1 MILFIC
7 RIFTKILLK
16 LRYRIHVSGLE
27 ECLKEGNK
35 GILFLPNHPALID
48 PVILCSV
55 LMPHFRVRALANEK
69 QIRTTFLKYLYKP
82 FGILQLPDI
91 GIAGRSGH
99 EMVLQQLQACIDAL
113 KAGDNLLFYPAGRI
127 YRSKFEKLRGNG
139 GVARILEEYPDV
151 RIVLVRTKGLWGSE
165 FGRAKGYQISFAE
178 AIKRHIIQ
186 ILVNGIVFGPRRD
199 VFIELVNKPDDFPSP
214 PERETLNRYLEAF
227 YNQAATPN
235 TYVPYTWYERGG
247 AREIPEPDSFN
258 AAEDTSRIPTDVRD
272 KIYQKLHDITGKKM
286 IKDSD
291 TLGTDL
297 ALDSLMIAE
306 LHAWLQDEF
315 GHEVNS
321 PETLRT
327 VASLQI
333 AAIGESSGTEPLRP
347 IPANW
352 FVSKDERELYV
363 EQGEKITDIFLKN
376 ASLNP
381 ARPLLADQGKG
392 VFSNRKI
399 ILAILALKDSIAA
412 IPGERIGILMPAS
425 SMSTIIYL
433 TTLFTG
439 KIPVLIN
446 WTVGLRNMDHCSK
459 TVGVEKILTANV
471 VIERLKGKGVDF
483 GTLEGKFVYLE
494 NIAAGISGLHRILA
508 LLKSYFCWGS
518 LRRAKIAD
526 TAAILFTSG
535 SENLP
540 KAVPLT
546 HANLI
551 SDLRYAMKD
560 MQLRQDDC
568 LLGMLP
574 PFHSFGLLL
583 NVMMPACTR
592 LRVVYHPN
600 PTEADMLARLIA
612 AYRVTMAVGTPT
624 FIGNILRNAGDDQA
638 ASVRVVITGAEKCSD
653 AIYELIRR
661 KCPNA
666 IVLEGYGITECG
678 PIVALNK
685 PGAVKAGTIGH
696 PLECMEWMLLDEQ
709 GNIIRETGKTGM
721 LLVCGPNVFHGYI
734 NFDGESPFV
743 EKEGK
748 LWYRTGDLIALDE
761 EGFMVF
767 KGRLKRFVKIG
778 GEMISLP
785 AIEEILLNAYQEKSK
800 DGPVLAVEALGE
812 ELQPLVTLFSTIPME
827 RDEANQHLRKAGM
840 APLNFIRQI
849 IPISEIPLLGTGKV
863 DYRNL
868 KSMTVCSNHSDS
880 ATK

>member
-7 RIFTKILLK
+7 RIITKFFLF

-27 ECLKEGNK
+27 ECLREGK
-35 GILFLPNHPALID
+35 QGILFLPNHPALID

-55 LMPHFRVRALANEK
+55 LMAKFKVRALANEK
-69 QIRTTFLKYLYKP
+69 QISGTILKYFYKP

-99 EMVLQQLQACIDAL
+99 EMVLQQLQACVDAL

-127 YRSKFEKLRGNG
+127 YRSKYEKLRGNG
-139 GVARILEEYPDV
+139 GVARILDEYPDA
-151 RIVLVRTKGLWGSE
+151 RIVLVRSKGLWGSE
-165 FGRAKGYQISFAE
+165 FGRAKGYQISFGE
-178 AIKRHIIQ
+178 ALAKHIKHI
-186 ILVNGIVFGPRRD
+186 LLNGIFFGPRRD
-199 VFIELVNKPDDFPSP
+199 VYIELVNKPADFPDP
-214 PERETLNRYLEAF
+214 PEREALNRYLETF
-227 YNQAATPN
+227 YNQAATAN

-247 AREIPEPDSFN
+247 VREIPEPDSFN
-258 AAEDTSRIPTDVRD
+258 AAEDTSRIPTEVRD
-272 KIYQKLHDITGKKM
+272 KIYQKLHEITGKKI

-291 TLGTDL
+291 TLGTDM
-297 ALDSLMIAE
+297 ALDSLLIAE

-347 IPANW
+347 IAAKW
-352 FVSKDERELYV
+352 FVDKDDSELYV
-363 EQGEKITDIFLKN
+363 EEGEKITDIFLRN
-376 ASLNP
+376 ASLHP
-381 ARPLLADQGKG
+381 GRPVLADQGKG
-392 VFSNRKI
+392 VFSFRKT
-399 ILAILALKDSIAA
+399 ILAILALKDSIAK
-412 IPGERIGILMPAS
+412 IPGERVGILMPAS
-425 SMSTIIYL
+425 SMSTIVYL
-433 TTLFTG
+433 AALYAG
-439 KIPVLIN
+439 KVPVLVN
-446 WTVGLRNMDHCSK
+446 WTVGLRNMEHCSK
-459 TVGVEKILTANV
+459 TVGAEKVLTASI

-483 GTLEGKFVYLE
+483 GGLEEKFVYLE
-494 NIAAGISGLHRILA
+494 DIAASISSLHRIMA

-518 LRRAKIAD
+518 LRNAKVAD

-546 HANLI
+546 HHNLI

-583 NVMMPACTR
+583 NVMMPACTG
-592 LRVVYHPN
+592 LRVVYHAN
-600 PTEADMLARLIA
+600 PTEANMLARLIA

-624 FIGNILRNAGDDQA
+624 FIGNILRNAGEVQA
-638 ASVRVVITGAEKCSD
+638 ASIRVVITGAEKCTD
-653 AIYELIRR
+653 PIYDLIRR
-661 KCPNA
+661 KCPEA
-666 IVLEGYGITECG
+666 IVLEGYGITECS
-678 PIVALNK
+678 PIVAMNK
-685 PGAVKAGTIGH
+685 PGKVKAGTIGH

-709 GNIIRETGKTGM
+709 GKTVNEPNQTGM
-721 LLVCGPNVFHGYI
+721 LLVRGPNVFHGYI

-743 EKEGK
+743 EREGK
-748 LWYRTGDLIALDE
+748 TWYRTGDLVAVDE
-761 EGFMVF
+761 DGFMVF

-785 AIEEILLNAYQEKSK
+785 AIEEILLQAYQSKSK
-800 DGPVLAVEALGE
+800 EGPVLAVESLGE
-812 ELQPLVTLFSTIPME
+812 ELQPMITLFSTIPLTRE
-827 RDEANQHLRKAGM
+827 EVNQHLKEAGM
-840 APLNFIRQI
+840 AALNFIRQI
-849 IPISEIPLLGTGKV
+849 IQIDEIPLLGSGKV
-863 DYRNL
+863 DYRGL
-868 KSMTVCSNHSDS
+868 KSLPVVLDHVNEAS
-880 ATK
+880 K